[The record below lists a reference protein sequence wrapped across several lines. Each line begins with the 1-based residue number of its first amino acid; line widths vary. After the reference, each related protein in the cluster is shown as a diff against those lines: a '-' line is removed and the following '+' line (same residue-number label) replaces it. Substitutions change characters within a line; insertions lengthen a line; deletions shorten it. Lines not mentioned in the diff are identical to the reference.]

1 MWNFKKFFF
10 FLFYNLF
17 LFFLL
22 FFFNITTYFSS
33 LILISMKY
41 LDLKV
46 LKFIV
51 ASEILMNACMHEAVE
66 TDGAWTVN
74 QQWGQTRGRI

>member
-1 MWNFKKFFF
+1 MWNF
-10 FLFYNLF
+10 FLFILIYS
-17 LFFLL
+17 FFIF

-51 ASEILMNACMHEAVE
+51 VSEILMNACMHEAVE

>member
-10 FLFYNLF
+10 FLIYS
-17 LFFLL
+17 FF
-22 FFFNITTYFSS
+22 FFFNITTHFSS
-33 LILISMKY
+33 FILIPVKY
-41 LDLKV
+41 LDPKV

-51 ASEILMNACMHEAVE
+51 SEILMNACMHEAVE
-66 TDGAWTVN
+66 MDGAWTVN